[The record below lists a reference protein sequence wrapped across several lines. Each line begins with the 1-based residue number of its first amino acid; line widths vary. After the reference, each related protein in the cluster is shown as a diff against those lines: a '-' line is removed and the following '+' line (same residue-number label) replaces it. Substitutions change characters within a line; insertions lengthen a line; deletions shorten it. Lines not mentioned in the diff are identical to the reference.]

1 MWKVDM
7 TICCVEMRVA
17 RNDITALHE
26 VAEKNVLG
34 STALV
39 SRNDILESCNL
50 IDCFLKLEER

>member
-39 SRNDILESCNL
+39 RRDYIFETCNL
-50 IDCFLKLEER
+50 VDSILKLEKR